1 MADVARAAKVTSQT
15 VSRAFRNTPDISKET
30 RDRIL
35 KVAEDLKYVMNTT
48 ASSLRVGNSHQ
59 IVIVYDNLVNVYFS
73 IMIDY
78 LQNALRARGYSIMVL
93 SVSDAHLNRSAYE
106 IAVSHNAAGIISF
119 LEPDEEIGGLVD
131 HFAIPILL
139 LGRRTEI
146 RNVGFLRTN
155 DEKVGELAAKRLIAE
170 GVRRF
175 AYVTI
180 DLAVSCA
187 TDRLF
192 GFEEEIKKNGGE
204 LTVLNAYEG
213 SLEENLIKLFKN
225 AETAPEGIFCFN
237 DMLAFDV
244 QYCIEKNALPSVK
257 LVGCDCIQQEL
268 HIPNKLTSV
277 GPDKQ
282 KLAIRAA
289 EMIVSAVEL
298 PQGDRFAETA
308 DVFLFE

>member
-1 MADVARAAKVTSQT
+1 
-15 VSRAFRNTPDISKET
+15 
-30 RDRIL
+30 
-35 KVAEDLKYVMNTT
+35 
-48 ASSLRVGNSHQ
+48 
-59 IVIVYDNLVNVYFS
+59 
-73 IMIDY
+73 
-78 LQNALRARGYSIMVL
+78 SIMVL
-93 SVSDAHLNRSAYE
+93 SVSDSHFNRATYE

-131 HFAIPILL
+131 HFAIPVLV
-139 LGRRTEI
+139 LGRRTDV

-155 DEKVGELAAKRLIAE
+155 DEKVGELAARQLLKE
-170 GVRRF
+170 GARRF
-175 AYVTI
+175 AYITV

-187 TDRLF
+187 ADRLR
-192 GFEEEIKKNGGE
+192 GFEEEVKKCGGE
-204 LTVLNAYEG
+204 LTVLNAYDG
-213 SLEENLIKLFKN
+213 SLEENLIKLFQN

-282 KLAIRAA
+282 KLAVRAT
-289 EMIVSAVEL
+289 EMIVSVIES
-298 PQGDRFAETA
+298 PNSDRFTETA